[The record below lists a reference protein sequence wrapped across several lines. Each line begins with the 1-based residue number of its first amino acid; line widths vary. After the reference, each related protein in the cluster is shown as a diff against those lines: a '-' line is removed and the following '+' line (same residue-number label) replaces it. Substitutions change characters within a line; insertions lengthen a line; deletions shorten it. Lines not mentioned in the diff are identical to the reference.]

1 MLRINMIFFRSYY
14 FILSKFQI
22 NLRNRPTMSYLFVGI
37 KTKKKNIIKSNYLPS
52 TVGVGVADIGRL
64 WDW

>member
-1 MLRINMIFFRSYY
+1 
-14 FILSKFQI
+14 
-22 NLRNRPTMSYLFVGI
+22 MSYLFVGI
-37 KTKKKNIIKSNYLPS
+37 KTKKKIYLKNNYLPS